1 MKASLI
7 RTKTTGILAVK
18 AVAAVTVK
26 PVAFVGRK
34 ITNEFN
40 TVRLGVEE
48 NYVLNNWDTLSNTE
62 KFIAARSFAWA
73 CPEDDTVVQLSRA
86 IRRAMEFDTLAHTPE
101 QKTTQFL
108 HLYNTAELELGIEL
122 PKSITAHYHSIMK
135 ERLTP

>member
-18 AVAAVTVK
+18 AVAAVTIK

-34 ITNEFN
+34 ITKEFN
-40 TVRLGVEE
+40 EVKKGVEE
-48 NYVLNNWDTLSNTE
+48 SYVENNWDTLSNTD
-62 KFIAARSFAWA
+62 KFIAARTFPWA

-86 IRRAMEFDTLAHTPE
+86 IRRSMDSHIFPTPD
-101 QKTTQFL
+101 QANTQFL
-108 HLYNTAELELGIEL
+108 HLYNTAVELGIEL
-122 PKSITAHYHSIMK
+122 PGSILDHHHSIMK

>member
-18 AVAAVTVK
+18 AVAAVTIK
-26 PVAFVGRK
+26 PVAFVGKK
-34 ITNEFN
+34 ITKEFN
-40 TVRLGVEE
+40 EIKQGVEE
-48 NYVLNNWDTLSNTE
+48 NYVLNNWDTLSNTD
-62 KFIAARSFAWA
+62 KFIAARTFAWA

-101 QKTTQFL
+101 QKNTQFL
-108 HLYNTAELELGIEL
+108 HLHATATDLGIEL
-122 PKSITAHYHSIMK
+122 PKNITAHYHSIMK